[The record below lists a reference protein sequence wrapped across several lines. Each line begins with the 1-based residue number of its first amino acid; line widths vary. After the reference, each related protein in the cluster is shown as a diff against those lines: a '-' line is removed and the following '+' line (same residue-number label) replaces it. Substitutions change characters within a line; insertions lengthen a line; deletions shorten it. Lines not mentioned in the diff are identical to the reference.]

1 MATWNNND
9 PNLSVTYLQKIAI
22 VCQTIHGQ
30 LHIPIILLCQ
40 LYVAPQMTR
49 EFIVMLIL
57 ISQSPNS
64 FSQMSWYAKLSQHLW
79 TDIEYSSCV
88 PEVKTPFIFSITDQ
102 PLKTDLLYNQLTP
115 MLLIYCICFCWTHL
129 LVLTELIFK
138 IILFNSGILGEKL
151 HYPWCNTVKKIPP
164 IRESQ
169 PANHAK
175 QAL

>member
-40 LYVAPQMTR
+40 LYVTPQMTR

-64 FSQMSWYAKLSQHLW
+64 FSQMSWLCKAFAAFM
-79 TDIEYSSCV
+79 D
-88 PEVKTPFIFSITDQ
+88 
-102 PLKTDLLYNQLTP
+102 
-115 MLLIYCICFCWTHL
+115 
-129 LVLTELIFK
+129 
-138 IILFNSGILGEKL
+138 
-151 HYPWCNTVKKIPP
+151 
-164 IRESQ
+164 
-169 PANHAK
+169 
-175 QAL
+175 